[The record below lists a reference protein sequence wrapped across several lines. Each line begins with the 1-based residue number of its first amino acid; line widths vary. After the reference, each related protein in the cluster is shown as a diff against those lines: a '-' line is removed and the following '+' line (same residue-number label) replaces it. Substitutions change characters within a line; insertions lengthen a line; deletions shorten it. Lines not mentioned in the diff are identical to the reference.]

1 MTRKTRKIVIGA
13 AAVAAV
19 ALVGLWLARPAA
31 VTADLA
37 VVTRGL
43 LRVTL
48 DEDGQTRALHH
59 VTVSAPV
66 SGRLLAVRLEAGD
79 SVARG
84 DPLLTMVAAPL
95 DPRSRDQ
102 AEAALRA
109 ADAGV
114 SQARSGLAV
123 AQLAM
128 DEAQRALARAEE
140 LHRSG
145 AVSDRDLESAERL
158 RDTRVRGLE
167 MARDEVAAAEA
178 QRTSA
183 RAGVEGAS
191 AASAPEGSRVVVR
204 SPVAGRVLRVFEE
217 HDRLVPAGT
226 ALMDVGD
233 PRDLEVVV
241 DVLSSDA
248 QGVRVGAPMFVHVG
262 EGVAPVTATV
272 TRIEPAAFTK
282 LSPLGVQEQR
292 VNVHGAFA
300 SAPAA
305 LGDAYQVSVSIVL
318 WQGADVLRVPGSALV
333 AADGGW
339 RVFRVRGGRAESV
352 AVVVGHRGMSAVEVV
367 SGLAAGDTVVARPN
381 DLVRDGVRVK
391 GMERG
396 GGA

>member
-191 AASAPEGSRVVVR
+191 AASAPEGSR
-204 SPVAGRVLRVFEE
+204 
-217 HDRLVPAGT
+217 
-226 ALMDVGD
+226 
-233 PRDLEVVV
+233 
-241 DVLSSDA
+241 
-248 QGVRVGAPMFVHVG
+248 
-262 EGVAPVTATV
+262 
-272 TRIEPAAFTK
+272 
-282 LSPLGVQEQR
+282 
-292 VNVHGAFA
+292 
-300 SAPAA
+300 
-305 LGDAYQVSVSIVL
+305 
-318 WQGADVLRVPGSALV
+318 
-333 AADGGW
+333 
-339 RVFRVRGGRAESV
+339 
-352 AVVVGHRGMSAVEVV
+352 
-367 SGLAAGDTVVARPN
+367 
-381 DLVRDGVRVK
+381 
-391 GMERG
+391 
-396 GGA
+396 